1 MAAPGSGWG
10 SRRSRAAEPMRP
22 HWGEQGVAEQVRPY
36 FQAVKPAFVARRAD
50 AGQAGLVGEQ
60 WQLERFGHRDNS
72 GAWA

>member
-1 MAAPGSGWG
+1 
-10 SRRSRAAEPMRP
+10 MRP